1 MAENIDRDMMYFP
14 HAPGAPPPV
23 IHPPIVLPPA
33 PPPVVEPPVIHP
45 PVDQQ
50 PVVQQPVDQ
59 QPVVQ
64 QPVDNNIAGAPPPPP
79 QQQEPL
85 FIGPHILVGPRL
97 PPIDDIVAND
107 PEIRRI
113 CSELATLS
121 NSLIF
126 NNKEKIMNIASGQ
139 GRSYHQAPFNQQQ
152 YWQPPLSLEGWGII
166 TLNTLLQQIKW
177 YVRMA
182 TNPEPNRRRSFNFQ
196 QATDALR
203 TTIRDNLNTKY
214 NSAEQS
220 DNISRANAM
229 GFMPNPNANKE
240 RFWGT
245 PGNVVFGAGSIG
257 GIFSDILGSTTYAG
271 GPPINDVRRYSELIL
286 QLYIRIQAILVENG
300 IQQGGKKKRRRTQKV
315 NNKQSSKRSSKQR
328 KVNSKQSKKRK

>member
-1 MAENIDRDMMYFP
+1 
-14 HAPGAPPPV
+14 
-23 IHPPIVLPPA
+23 
-33 PPPVVEPPVIHP
+33 VV
-45 PVDQQ
+45 QQ
-50 PVVQQPVDQ
+50 PVVQPPVGQEPQPAQ
-59 QPVVQ
+59 QPVV
-64 QPVDNNIAGAPPPPP
+64 PPPIENDDNIAGAP
-79 QQQEPL
+79 
-85 FIGPHILVGPRL
+85 

-107 PEIRRI
+107 REIIII

-121 NSLIF
+121 NNLIF

-139 GRSYHQAPFNQQQ
+139 SQQYHIQSYNQQQ
-152 YWQPPLSLEGWGII
+152 YLQPPLSLEGGGII
-166 TLNTLLQQIKW
+166 TLNTILQQIKW

-196 QATDALR
+196 QAIDALH
-203 TTIRDNLNTKY
+203 TTIQDNLNTKY
-214 NSAEQS
+214 NSAEQL

-257 GIFSDILGSTTYAG
+257 GIFSDILGSTNYAG
-271 GPPINDVRRYSELIL
+271 GPPINDVRHYSDLIL
-286 QLYIRIQAILVENG
+286 QLYIRIQAILFENG

-315 NNKQSSKRSSKQR
+315 NNKQSSKRR